1 MALVRAKVR
10 VTIRLSFVFA
20 VGTYFLIGPCAQTN
34 KEGLFYEGFC
44 AGEDNEDAKEWYEG
58 D

>member
-20 VGTYFLIGPCAQTN
+20 VGTYFLIEPCAQIN

-44 AGEDNEDAKEWYEG
+44 AGEG
-58 D
+58 